1 MKKEN
6 LEKKISSSPKN
17 AKKISPPID
26 KKKEKKEN
34 KEANRPNNTIN
45 KPHNATLKNKNQIS
59 SPKKEKIN
67 KVESAKI
74 VLKNPSKAGTISS
87 KHMFT
92 NSNSFSLVNLQP
104 YKYGNM
110 NIQSTTLAKTTGN
123 DNEKTDQELKEFID
137 NGNRLKELV
146 QNLANTKKNVTL
158 STSSLNK
165 VRTILLS
172 WLKGENDIDNLEYSS
187 FITEKK
193 IRYLLKNKE
202 KMESRIKILENE
214 IVNIKNRLNE
224 LKVQLTDIY
233 IYYDHTELK
242 KDIERFENSVEIKNK
257 LNSRMM
263 EKLEEMKRML
273 PIVKEYTSL
282 KEQDELKNNEK
293 AEIIKICKG
302 SIQTLNLLSNYYK
315 NLKKK
320 SIDEVVSNKLT
331 TAISNSRLED
341 VYSNNIN
348 HDKEHKMDK
357 NFSTFRNNDK
367 KAKFFDKEKE
377 NRPKSAN
384 VNKK

>member
-1 MKKEN
+1 MKKEI
-6 LEKKISSSPKN
+6 LEKKISGSPKN
-17 AKKISPPID
+17 AKKSSPTIE
-26 KKKEKKEN
+26 KKKEKKEL
-34 KEANRPNNTIN
+34 KEIN
-45 KPHNATLKNKNQIS
+45 KALNTNNKHMNASLKNKLHIS
-59 SPKKEKIN
+59 SPKKDKIN

-74 VLKNPSKAGTISS
+74 VIKNPSKGNTISS

-110 NIQSTTLAKTTGN
+110 NLQSTNIVKAPGN
-123 DNEKTDQELKEFID
+123 ENEKTDQELKEFID

-146 QNLANTKKNVTL
+146 QNLANTKKNATL

-214 IVNIKNRLNE
+214 INNIKTRMNE

-233 IYYDHTELK
+233 VHYDHTELK

-257 LNSRMM
+257 LNQRMV

-273 PIVKEYTSL
+273 PIVKEYTTL

-293 AEIIKICKG
+293 AEILKICKG

-320 SIDEVVSNKLT
+320 SIDEVVSNKLSN
-331 TAISNSRLED
+331 AISNCNFED
-341 VYSNNIN
+341 IHSNII
-348 HDKEHKMDK
+348 HGKEQKMDK

-377 NRPKSAN
+377 IRPKSAN